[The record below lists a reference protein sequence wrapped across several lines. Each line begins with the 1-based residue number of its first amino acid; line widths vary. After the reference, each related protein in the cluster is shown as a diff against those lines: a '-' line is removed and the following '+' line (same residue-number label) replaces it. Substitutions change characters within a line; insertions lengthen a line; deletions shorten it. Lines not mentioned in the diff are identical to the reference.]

1 MALASGSD
9 RANLSSLA
17 GVQRVACLSL
27 AQTGLLPVGARQPV
41 INPNPVQA
49 HAQVPSQQRIL
60 KRRSCQRPP
69 ELRILSNTCP

>member
-49 HAQVPSQQRIL
+49 HAQVPRASNG
-60 KRRSCQRPP
+60 SSNEDPVSARP
-69 ELRILSNTCP
+69 S